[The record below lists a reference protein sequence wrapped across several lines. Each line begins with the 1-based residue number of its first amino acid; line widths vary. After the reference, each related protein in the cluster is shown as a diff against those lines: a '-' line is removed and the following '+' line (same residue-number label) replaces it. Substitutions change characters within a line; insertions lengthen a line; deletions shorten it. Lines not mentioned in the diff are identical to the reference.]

1 MREGSKGKDVGVEVN
16 EGGEEGCESEE
27 VELGESKVE
36 IRSAYNQQG
45 ATRRGERW
53 VMSRV

>member
-1 MREGSKGKDVGVEVN
+1 MREGSKGKDVRVEVN
-16 EGGEEGCESEE
+16 EGGEEGCEAEQ

-45 ATRRGERW
+45 ATGGRER
-53 VMSRV
+53 